1 MLEKLK
7 QEVWKACEMLPA
19 QGLAILTWGNVS
31 GIDREAG
38 AIAIKPSGVDYRTM
52 TPEDIV
58 IVALDGT
65 VLEGTL
71 HPSSDLKTHLDLYN
85 AWPQIGAIV
94 HTHSKYAT
102 IQSQAG
108 LDLQPFGTTHAD
120 TFYGPVP
127 CTRLLR
133 DEEIQGDYE
142 KATGD
147 VILETFQERSLIRW
161 PCRRFWST
169 AMDPLPGQIPR
180 CTRWKRPWCWS
191 SAPKW
196 PSWTICSVRGMAPSA
211 SLCWTGTISAST
223 APMPPMASTE
233 TDRPGH

>member
-1 MLEKLK
+1 MLEQLK

-147 VILETFQERSLIRW
+147 VILETFQERSLDPLAVPAVLVNGHGPFAW
-161 PCRRFWST
+161 ADTPVHAVET
-169 AMDPLPGQIPR
+169 AMVLEQ
-180 CTRWKRPWCWS
+180 C
-191 SAPKW
+191 AE
-196 PSWTICSVRGMAPSA
+196 MAIMDDL
-211 SLCWTGTISAST
+211 LC
-223 APMPPMASTE
+223 
-233 TDRPGH
+233 PGHGAISQSLLDRHYQRKHGPHATYGQR